1 MAWLPK
7 GAWTIL
13 RELTRHL
20 LKRPVVGICAVA
32 RDADGKVLLVKRG
45 DSGTWALPGGTL
57 EWGETLTEALP
68 REVEEET
75 GATVV
80 GVGTV
85 TGVYSRP
92 DRDPRFHSVTICVT
106 CDVRGPVRGPNNR
119 LEIWEA
125 KLFAPED
132 VPEWLAMGMIDML
145 HDAQRADK
153 VVLE

>member
-1 MAWLPK
+1 MTWVPK

-13 RELTRHL
+13 RELSRHL

-32 RDADGKVLLVKRG
+32 RHPDGRVLLVRRG

-57 EWGETLTEALP
+57 EWGETLADALP
-68 REVEEET
+68 REVAEET

-80 GVGTV
+80 GPATV

-92 DRDPRFHSVTICVT
+92 DRDPRFHAVTICVT
-106 CDVRGPVRGPNNR
+106 CSIEGAVNGPQNK

-125 KLFAPED
+125 KLFEPD
-132 VPEWLAMGMIDML
+132 QVPEQLALTMHDML
-145 HDAQRADK
+145 RDAQLANG

>member
-1 MAWLPK
+1 MAWLPE

-32 RDADGKVLLVKRG
+32 RDADGNILLVRRG
-45 DSGTWALPGGTL
+45 DLGSWALPGGTL
-57 EWGETLTEALP
+57 EWGETLAEALP

-80 GVGTV
+80 GPGTV

-92 DRDPRFHSVTICVT
+92 DRDPRFHAVTICVT
-106 CDVRGPVRGPNNR
+106 CDIEGPVRGPKNK

-132 VPEWLAMGMIDML
+132 VPQPLAMEMSDML
-145 HDAQRADK
+145 RDAQRAAG